1 MGPGARVKES
11 KSMSDNIN
19 DGLKK
24 VWYTSVGL
32 AAVSVDAVGKAIE
45 TLASKGEEAVQKSK
59 VMNEELKRKRAA
71 AKASVREIT
80 DALEHMTKE
89 EIEIIR
95 VKLAEIEKVMEEA
108 GREVKMNAESVAER
122 LEEMGREEI
131 GAIKAKLDEIRQNW
145 TDDHDKGEQG

>member
-1 MGPGARVKES
+1 
-11 KSMSDNIN
+11 MSDNIN

-24 VWYTSVGL
+24 VWYTGVGL

-45 TLASKGEEAVQKSK
+45 TLAAKGEEAVQKSK

-71 AKASVREIT
+71 AKASIQEIM
-80 DALEHMTKE
+80 DALEKMTQE
-89 EIEIIR
+89 EIELIR
-95 VKLAEIEKVMEEA
+95 AKLGEIEKAMEEA
-108 GREVKMNAESVAER
+108 GREVKMNADSVAER

-131 GAIKAKLDEIRQNW
+131 GAIRAKLDEIRQNW

>member
-108 GREVKMNAESVAER
+108 GREVKMNAESVSER